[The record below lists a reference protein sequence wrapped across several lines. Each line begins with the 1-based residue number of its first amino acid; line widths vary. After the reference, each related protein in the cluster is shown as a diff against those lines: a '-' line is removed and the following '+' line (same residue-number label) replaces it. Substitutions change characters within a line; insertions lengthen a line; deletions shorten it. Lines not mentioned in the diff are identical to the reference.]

1 MKEDTTYKTNIYYRL
16 GQAKALL
23 NYVLTND
30 SLTTPQRIAIDTF
43 IINDDKIKE
52 STWQHYRTVTY

>member
-1 MKEDTTYKTNIYYRL
+1 MNVIPFKKKEDTTYKTNIYYRF

-30 SLTTPQRIAIDTF
+30 SLTTPQRIAIDNF

-52 STWQHYRTVTY
+52 ST

>member
-52 STWQHYRTVTY
+52 NT